1 MTAEER
7 LAALADEKNADFLS
21 RLVPNVARE
30 KILGVRAP
38 ALRTLA
44 KELYGSAEGE
54 TFLRRT
60 PHAMLD
66 ENNLHAA
73 LLSLEKDY
81 ARCLRELDAFL
92 PFVDNWASCDM
103 LRPAAVKRHLG
114 EFEKRI
120 DGYLSSAHPYTQ
132 RFGIEMLMCHY
143 LDERF
148 DSAQLARVAAIRSE
162 EYYVRM
168 MQAWYFAT
176 ALAKQYDSAVGYL
189 ESRALDS
196 WTHRKTIQKAIE
208 SYRIG
213 DAKKAYL
220 KSLK

>member
-30 KILGVRAP
+30 KMLGVRAP
-38 ALRTLA
+38 ALRALA

-54 TFLRRT
+54 DFLRRT

-143 LDERF
+143 LDEHF

>member
-44 KELYGSAEGE
+44 KELYASAEGE

-92 PFVDNWASCDM
+92 PLVDNWASCDM

>member
-30 KILGVRAP
+30 KMLGVRAP
-38 ALRTLA
+38 ALRALA

-54 TFLRRT
+54 DFLRRT